1 MLAGHKF
8 GTTMPP
14 FSGCADRYCLGGYG
28 GGGKDMAEWLDMAKS
43 VDGSM
48 VWSWWGTGM

>member
-14 FSGCADRYCLGGYG
+14 FSGCADRYCLSGYG
-28 GGGKDMAEWLDMAKS
+28 GGGKDIAEWLDMAA
-43 VDGSM
+43 
-48 VWSWWGTGM
+48 TI